1 MVALIG
7 ALAATLAMS
16 LQLAQALPM
25 SQAPEVRA
33 LKVYQRANA
42 TMEIP
47 PAASASVAYK
57 VEVAVTPDSESST
70 IKEDLEIRYP
80 VANFAYKI
88 EVATL
93 DSATDPAPGTP
104 AL

>member
-1 MVALIG
+1 
-7 ALAATLAMS
+7 
-16 LQLAQALPM
+16 
-25 SQAPEVRA
+25 
-33 LKVYQRANA
+33 
-42 TMEIP
+42 MEIP

-70 IKEDLEIRYP
+70 ISASLANAGSTVSSFNDAQVEEDLEIRYP